1 MAPPRSLRRGL
12 AALVLVLPL
21 LCLPAKSD
29 DAPAPAQALVT
40 NVFFETDLRQAFS
53 DVSAQTGVI
62 IIPTEDVHG
71 VITMELKDMPLE
83 DALRLMCLPGGF
95 VYREVSEGIW
105 LVGSPAP
112 ESPAF
117 RAMAEV
123 EIVELEH
130 LTGREIQARL
140 PAMYERYCKFDELG
154 LVVVTAPRE
163 ILRETTQMIARLD
176 RPLRQV
182 MIEALVVETSA
193 ARTRDFYAKAQ
204 GRYVG
209 GDTRTGVLT
218 YTELAKNLLGEM
230 LLLVERREATMKA
243 NPSVMAQEGR
253 TAKVEVATE
262 QYFSIVT
269 GPVSY
274 PYTTLQQI
282 DATISLEITPLVAE
296 STREI
301 TMKLSPTVS
310 EVTGTGASQL
320 PIITKRS
327 VETTLRVR
335 DGDVIAVGGLLE
347 AVEVTT
353 RRKIP
358 ILGDI
363 PLLGELFRSSE
374 RHHHMREVVIFI
386 VPHIVEA
393 DGSFR
398 GARILEQLDTERTG
412 AKPGTDAPP
421 PSRSRSTR
429 SVSEAFGVRS
439 GP

>member
-1 MAPPRSLRRGL
+1 MAPARSLL
-12 AALVLVLPL
+12 ALVAAFLL
-21 LCLPAKSD
+21 LCTPALCD
-29 DAPAPAQALVT
+29 DGPEASQGPLVT

-112 ESPAF
+112 EAPAF

-123 EIVELEH
+123 EIVDLEH
-130 LTGREIQARL
+130 LTGRELQARL

-154 LVVVTAPRE
+154 QVVVTAPRE
-163 ILRETTQMIARLD
+163 ILQETLQMIARLD

-193 ARTRDFYAKAQ
+193 GRMQDFYARGK
-204 GRYVG
+204 GRYVA
-209 GDTRTGVLT
+209 GDTRTGVLS
-218 YTELAKNLLGEM
+218 YTELAQDLLGEM
-230 LLLVERREATMKA
+230 LLLVQRREAMMKA

-253 TAKVEVATE
+253 TAKVEVTT
-262 QYFSIVT
+262 QQFFSIVT
-269 GPVSY
+269 GPVTY

-320 PIITKRS
+320 PIITERS
-327 VETTLRVR
+327 VQTTLRVG

-347 AVEVTT
+347 EVEVST

-363 PLLGELFRSSE
+363 PLVGRLFRSSE
-374 RHHHMREVVIFI
+374 QTQHMREVVIFI
-386 VPHIVEA
+386 VPHIVEP

-398 GARILEQLDTERTG
+398 GPRILEQMEMRQ
-412 AKPGTDAPP
+412 ADAEPAGEGSP
-421 PSRSRSTR
+421 APRRRAVR
-429 SVSEAFGVRS
+429 SVSEAFGVHTGR
-439 GP
+439 